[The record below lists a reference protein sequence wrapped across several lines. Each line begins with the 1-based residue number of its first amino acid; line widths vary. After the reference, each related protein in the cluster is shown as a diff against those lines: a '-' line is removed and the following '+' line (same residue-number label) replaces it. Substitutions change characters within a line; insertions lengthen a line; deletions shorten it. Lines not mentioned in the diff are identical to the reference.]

1 MSLYAIKTELTTLLD
16 ALAEVGLDSPEA
28 TAALAEHRE
37 ALVAAFDEKADDYAA
52 LIRVCETRAAAR
64 REESERMAALAK
76 DDEALAD
83 RLRDALLA
91 AMQETNRV
99 KVDTARF
106 KLAVR
111 RNGGKVP
118 VEVVDVDAL
127 PSEYRIPKITLT
139 VDRDAIRAALEAGNE
154 VPGAALG
161 ERGFR
166 LDLK

>member
-1 MSLYAIKTELTTLLD
+1 MSLYAIKTELSALVD
-16 ALAEVGLDSPEA
+16 AVAEVGLNSPEA
-28 TAALAEHRE
+28 AAALAEHRE
-37 ALVAAFDEKADDYAA
+37 ALVAAFDDKADDYAA
-52 LIRVCETRAAAR
+52 LIRVCETRASAR

-83 RLRDALLA
+83 RLRATLLT
-91 AMQETNRV
+91 AMQEVGRS

-118 VEVVDVDAL
+118 VEVADVDAL

-139 VDRDAIRAALEAGNE
+139 IDRDAIRAALEAGNE

-161 ERGFR
+161 ERGWR